1 MRNKKLFRT
10 CMAGVLSAAM
20 MVSALPVAA
29 ADFGDGTEVMDA
41 VVAENPNL
49 EEVPAQEVE
58 ASEVEEPVLEAPEEE
73 VPEET
78 EEPELFSAAA
88 STRASE
94 LAISSKYFPDSKFRS
109 YIQKNFDLDGNKA
122 LSTTEIQNVKEIDIT
137 GLGVAK
143 LTGLSRFP
151 YVTTLE
157 ASKNKLSGKLT
168 LSSSNKRLQY
178 IDLSN
183 NKLTTLNLSSI
194 TSLKSLECQNN
205 ALTLVQMPKTCK
217 NLEAVDVSHNKLTSQ
232 KNAGLSFISNAKYDE
247 FYFIDASYNSIPSF
261 NCSGFE
267 GILDLSNNKIT
278 TLSGG
283 SEGYQAAAIY
293 LEGKYNTL
301 SKTSKVDFSEL
312 GNRMPQRFTCNS
324 SVRSKVVMVM
334 PKVSAS
340 VASDWSKVKVTVGV
354 SNSDA
359 TCTLYKNGKAVKT
372 WQPGELDDPEFGEN
386 IYEDTAVKPGAS
398 YTYEVKA
405 SININDRN
413 KKPVAWTRSAKK
425 AVKLAPATPTS
436 FSVKSSAKKTANLSW
451 KAVSGASGYQVY
463 YGTSTK
469 KMKLA
474 GSPTKTTAKKTG
486 LTSGRTYYFKVR
498 AYKTVGGKKYY
509 GSFCSSKAVKIK

>member
-10 CMAGVLSAAM
+10 CMAGILSAAM
-20 MVSALPVAA
+20 MVSAMPVAA
-29 ADFGDGTEVMDA
+29 AEFGDGTEVMDA

-58 ASEVEEPVLEAPEEE
+58 APEMEAPVLEDPEEE

-78 EEPELFSAAA
+78 EEPELFSAEA

-109 YIQKNFDLDGNKA
+109 YILKNFDLDGNKS
-122 LSTTEIQNVKEIDIT
+122 LSTTEIKNVTTIDIT

-143 LTGLSRFP
+143 LTGLSKFP

-183 NKLTTLNLSSI
+183 NKLTGLNLSSI
-194 TSLKSLECQNN
+194 SSLKGLECQYN
-205 ALTLVQMPKTCK
+205 ALTLVQMPKSCK
-217 NLEAVDVSHNKLTSQ
+217 NLESVDVSHNKLASQ
-232 KNAGLSFISNAKYDE
+232 KNAGLSSISNAKYDE
-247 FYFIDASYNSIPSF
+247 FYEINASYNSIPSF

-283 SEGYQAAAIY
+283 SEGYQAAAIH

-301 SKTSKVDFSEL
+301 KKTSKIDFTEL
-312 GNRMPQRFTCNS
+312 GNRVPQRFTCNS
-324 SVRSKVVMVM
+324 SVRSKVIMVM

-354 SNSDA
+354 SNPDA
-359 TCTLYKNGKAVKT
+359 TCTLYKNGKAIKT

-386 IYEDTAVKPGAS
+386 IYEDTEVKPGAA
-398 YTYEVKA
+398 YTYKVTA
-405 SININDRN
+405 SINVQDRN
-413 KKPVAWTRSAKK
+413 KKPVAWAKSAEK

-436 FSVKSSAKKTANLSW
+436 LSVKSSARKTANISW

-474 GSPTKTTAKKTG
+474 GSPTKTTVKKTG

-509 GSFCSSKAVKIK
+509 GSFCSSKPVKIK